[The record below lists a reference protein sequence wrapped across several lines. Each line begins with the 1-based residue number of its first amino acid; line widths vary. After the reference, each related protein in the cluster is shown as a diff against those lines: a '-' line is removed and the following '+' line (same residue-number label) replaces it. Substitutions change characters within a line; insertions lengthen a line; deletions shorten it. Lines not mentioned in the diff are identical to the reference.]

1 MQVLIVGKS
10 QKALDGAVA
19 LIRARGHHA
28 DATNVFGAVLTEF
41 ELSAYDVVVLGGMVP
56 PDLKAEF
63 ASAFRAANADVVI
76 VHGMAGIPGVLAAQ
90 VEEVASADA
99 AATLVRPRFVAASGT
114 GPRHVAV
121 TLSRAERA
129 EVTVFWG
136 TSFIPPDP
144 ESTSLDL
151 VAGELSA
158 GEHAIALPDVVPDQP
173 VFVSVRLAGVT
184 FALSSAA

>member
-1 MQVLIVGKS
+1 MHVLIVGKS

-19 LIRARGHHA
+19 LINELGHQA
-28 DATNVFGAVLTEF
+28 EATNVFDAVLTDF
-41 ELSAYDVVVLGGMVP
+41 EPSTYDVVVLGGMVP
-56 PDLKAEF
+56 PELKVEF
-63 ASAFRAANADVVI
+63 ADAFRAANAQVVI

-99 AATLVRPRFVAASGT
+99 AEVLVRPRFVAASET
-114 GPRHVAV
+114 EPRQVVV
-121 TLSRAERA
+121 TLAQPEQT

-144 ESTSLDL
+144 ESTSLGL
-151 VAGELSA
+151 VTGELPA

-173 VFVSVRLAGVT
+173 VFVSVRLGGAI